1 MRTYQVDTRAYKP
14 RVLLVF
20 GLCVVVLA
28 GCSGG
33 GGRDT
38 VGTDPMVEELV
49 VEHLVPGPGRS
60 ASDAPPVVA
69 STDADTLQT
78 LPDNPANVFPTLN
91 TTLYRTPGASSLSTD
106 FAVDS
111 IQINAVGEYVIRY
124 MLAGTPG
131 TVTMTAN
138 DLRRENR
145 YRIDVDGT
153 VFDFW
158 FKTET
163 RNEPFS
169 RYMDSA
175 YLGRASDSG
184 QHRAWFVF
192 GARTETLPPT
202 GGAIYRGRFEAR
214 AYRANDPDHAQR
226 QHITGALR
234 LVANFDLNQ
243 LHGAI
248 DAIRSR
254 NVDVTGTATDWP
266 TSSFE
271 IAGGRIANGQ
281 FTATLIG
288 KDSDPNASFDD
299 SLKDFTGSILGEF
312 YGPDA
317 DEIGA
322 VVAAERPAFGPEYG
336 RSLYGYVV
344 GKNIEPF
351 AGEARATG
359 LHPLT
364 GRVFGN
370 GRKALIV
377 MAHGTVSSGGP
388 SDYMYRRAED
398 ISRRLPDATVVAV
411 LYSGYYDREGR
422 VSPGSNHE
430 RFDFNTPE
438 NNRLLAMTIQNL
450 KGQISPEYVIAVG
463 HSAGAREFGVVIGKP
478 EAEGLVDG
486 AVLLGGRFRQ
496 GSRILSEIPLD
507 FVDTVD
513 RSVKVVA
520 VTGTHDSSVPP
531 EESQNYVRRL
541 RELGVDADLVLVK
554 GAEHSYGRGLHEA
567 VVSAIGGILNKLEPG
582 LGDTLVDDR
591 RPDPS
596 ALMTGVHRDRVANT
610 TTLSNLERPTVESTD
625 DGFRI
630 TYVLDGQ
637 TQTVELSGDDF
648 GADPGRPTAYSKTTD
663 GTEFRLWVQLKE
675 FEHLDVSTWGIYS
688 DSSDYGSI
696 IYGARTTDMPT
707 TGTAEYAG
715 VMRAI
720 EWPADAAV
728 GTGSSQVTRFR
739 GELSLTANFDTS
751 SVLGNVTGL
760 GSRPGDGSSYQQA
773 SGGLGFNGTIAG
785 NGISAADLSGSGVLA
800 HYSNGSVTGAFYG
813 PGAAEVGGV
822 FEAADTTNNK
832 LLTGYFA
839 GDVQ

>member
-1 MRTYQVDTRAYKP
+1 MGTYRVATRVETLL
-14 RVLLVF
+14 VLLGF
-20 GLCVVVLA
+20 GLCMVAVA
-28 GCSGG
+28 GCGGGG

-38 VGTDPMVEELV
+38 VATDPMVED
-49 VEHLVPGPGRS
+49 LVPGPGLS
-60 ASDAPPVVA
+60 AGNATPVVA
-69 STDADTLQT
+69 STDADTLQS
-78 LPDNPANVFPTLN
+78 LRDNPGNVFPALN
-91 TTLYRTPGASSLSTD
+91 AMLYRATTPGLEGTRLSTD
-106 FAVDS
+106 FAVNS
-111 IQINAVGEYVIRY
+111 IQMNAAGDYVIRY
-124 MLAGTPG
+124 TLEGTPG

-138 DLRRENR
+138 DLHRENR
-145 YRIDVDGT
+145 YRIDVDGIR
-153 VFDFW
+153 FDFW

-175 YLGRASDSG
+175 YLGRDSATG
-184 QHRAWFVF
+184 QHRAWFIF
-192 GARTETLPPT
+192 GARTRAVPPT
-202 GGAIYRGRFEAR
+202 GSATYRGRLEAR
-214 AYRANDPDHAQR
+214 AYRADNPDHDER
-226 QHITGALR
+226 QHITGAMR
-234 LVANFDLNQ
+234 LVANFDLSQ
-243 LHGAI
+243 LQGTI
-248 DAIRSR
+248 DAIR
-254 NVDVTGTATDWP
+254 NTNDAGTRTDWP

-271 IAGGRIANGQ
+271 ITDGRIANGQ
-281 FTATLIG
+281 FTATLLG
-288 KDSDPNASFDD
+288 KDSDPNASFDE

-322 VVAAERPAFGPEYG
+322 VVAAERTTVDTEYG

-351 AGEARATG
+351 TDEARATG
-359 LHPLT
+359 LHPLS
-364 GRVFGN
+364 GRVFGT
-370 GRKALIV
+370 GTKALIV

-388 SDYMYRRAED
+388 SDYMYRHAED

-430 RFDFNTPE
+430 RFDFNTPA

-450 KGQISPEYVIAVG
+450 RGQISPEYVIAVG
-463 HSAGAREFGVVIGKP
+463 HSAGAREFGVIIGKP

-507 FVDTVD
+507 FVNTVD

-554 GAEHSYGRGLHEA
+554 GAEHSYSRGLHDA

-596 ALMTGVHRDRVANT
+596 ALMTGVHRDWAANT

-648 GADPGRPTAYSKTTD
+648 GADPGSPTAYSKTTD
-663 GTEFRLWVQLKE
+663 GTEFRLWVNLKE
-675 FEHLDVSTWGIYS
+675 FEHLDISTWGIYS
-688 DSSDYGSI
+688 DSSSDFGSI

-707 TGTAEYAG
+707 SGSAEYSG
-715 VMRAI
+715 TMRAI

-728 GTGSSQVTRFR
+728 SNRSSQVTRFR
-739 GELSLTANFDTS
+739 GELSLTADFGNA

-760 GSRPGDGSSYQQA
+760 ESRPGDGNSYQQA

-785 NGISAADLSGSGVLA
+785 NGISATNLSGSGVLA

-813 PGAAEVGGV
+813 PGASEVGGV
-822 FEAADTTNNK
+822 FEATDTTSNK
-832 LLTGYFA
+832 LLTGGFA
-839 GDVQ
+839 GDAQ